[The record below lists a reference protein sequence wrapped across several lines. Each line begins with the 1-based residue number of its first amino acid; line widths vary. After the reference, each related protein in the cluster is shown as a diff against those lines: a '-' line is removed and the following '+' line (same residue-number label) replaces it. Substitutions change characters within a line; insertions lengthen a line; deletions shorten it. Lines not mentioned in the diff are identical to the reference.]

1 MKKDF
6 KLIPTASFILA
17 LSVVLFSCK
26 KDEGCTDSTATN
38 FDSEAEVDD
47 GSCEYGQSQ
56 TLQVPTTYSFADG
69 NGNSTVSFNGQAQR
83 LEMLQEITSYCKD
96 ANTSGTAVSGETL
109 LDMYANSGHDW
120 IDVDDLGMTG
130 STKNLKSKTAAST
143 GSADPAIQAVFESLM
158 TDLATASQSTEV
170 DNPNGEQGQA
180 GVVVSTT
187 DPTKQYL
194 FDEHGSEYTQRI
206 EKGLMGAVYM
216 NQICSW
222 YLADDQMDVD
232 NTTAVD
238 DADGKYY
245 TQMEHHWDEGY
256 GYFTTAVD
264 YPSNG
269 TKRFWGKYADDRE
282 ELMGSATT
290 ISNAF
295 RTGRAAIV
303 NEDLVIRD
311 TQRVI
316 IRSEM
321 ERVAAGTAV
330 HYLNAALANLT
341 DPALRNHA
349 LSEAVPFIEAI
360 QYAHEPQIGST
371 HIQGL
376 VGTLGDFYQISTTAI
391 NVVKDDLVDAYN
403 FDAIQDEL

>member
-1 MKKDF
+1 MLKTTH
-6 KLIPTASFILA
+6 LTALA
-17 LSVVLFSCK
+17 FALCLAFVSCK
-26 KDEGCTDSTATN
+26 KEEGCTDSTALN
-38 FDSEAEVDD
+38 FNSDAEEDD
-47 GSCEYGQSQ
+47 GSCEYDQS
-56 TLQVPTTYSFADG
+56 LQMPSSYSFTDG
-69 NGNSTVSFNGQAQR
+69 NGNNTVGINGQAQR
-83 LEMLQEITSYCKD
+83 LEMLEEMVVLMKM
-96 ANTSGTAVSGETL
+96 ANTSGVSVDSQTL

-158 TDLATASQSTEV
+158 TDLSTASQSTEV

-391 NVVKDDLVDAYN
+391 NVVKDDLVDAYS